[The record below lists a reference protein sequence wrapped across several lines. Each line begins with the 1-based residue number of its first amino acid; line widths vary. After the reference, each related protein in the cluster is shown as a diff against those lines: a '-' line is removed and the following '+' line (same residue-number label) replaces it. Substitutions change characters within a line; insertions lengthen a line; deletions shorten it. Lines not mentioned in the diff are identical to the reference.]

1 MFPDQFTRRLSP
13 QIGQVATPF
22 DESSRSIVAQ
32 PLVEQKRGWAA
43 AARRRS
49 RRMAWARI
57 GAPAVEDRVSIEEIT
72 LVSARSNRPGTGGSE
87 RTWLIAW
94 RVAGAKVLML

>member
-1 MFPDQFTRRLSP
+1 M
-13 QIGQVATPF
+13 GQVATPV
-22 DESSRSIVAQ
+22 DVSSRSIVVQ

-43 AARRRS
+43 AERRRM

-57 GAPAVEDRVSIEEIT
+57 GTLAVVDRVSIEKRI
-72 LVSARSNRPGTGGSE
+72 LVVLTARTDPEWGSE

-94 RVAGAKVLML
+94 RVAGATD

>member
-1 MFPDQFTRRLSP
+1 M
-13 QIGQVATPF
+13 GQVATPV
-22 DESSRSIVAQ
+22 DASSRSIVVQ

-43 AARRRS
+43 AERRRM

-57 GAPAVEDRVSIEEIT
+57 GALAVVDRVSIERLI
-72 LVSARSNRPGTGGSE
+72 LVVLTARTDPGWGSE

-94 RVAGAKVLML
+94 RVAGATV